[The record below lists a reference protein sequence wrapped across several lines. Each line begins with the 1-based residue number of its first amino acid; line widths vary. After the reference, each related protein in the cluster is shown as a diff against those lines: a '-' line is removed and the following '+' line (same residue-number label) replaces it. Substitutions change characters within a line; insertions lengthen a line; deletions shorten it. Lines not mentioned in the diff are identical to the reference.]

1 MLSQKVFVF
10 NVLIFHLCYGII
22 GIQLILLIFFIMST
36 DYICTPRDITVIES
50 IRSAPTKTKFVN
62 IGDVSL
68 SKDELECLIKDD
80 MFLKG
85 GVRSIAYTLYL
96 IILTYA

>member
-1 MLSQKVFVF
+1 
-10 NVLIFHLCYGII
+10 
-22 GIQLILLIFFIMST
+22 MST

-50 IRSAPTKTKFVN
+50 IRYAPTKTKFVD
-62 IGDVSL
+62 IGDVLL
-68 SKDELECLIKDD
+68 SNDELECLIKDD
-80 MFLKG
+80 MFLND